1 MKLASILQ
9 IATLTLGMAVVSRAD
24 QIVLDVT
31 FQSSGTNQGNYAAGT
46 DVGNPVVEVPVRQPA
61 VPASAWEP
69 GCGPRYAGPSRNF
82 TAVRA
87 RTAS

>member
-1 MKLASILQ
+1 VKLASILQ

-46 DVGNPVVEVPVRQPA
+46 DVGNPVVEGPCTTAGGSGHCLGARLR
-61 VPASAWEP
+61 SAL
-69 GCGPRYAGPSRNF
+69 RRSK
-82 TAVRA
+82 
-87 RTAS
+87 